1 MPLFKF
7 AYMENSWYTINNID
21 QIDSPALVL
30 YPERIQENI
39 RLLKSMIDDVTRL
52 RPHIK
57 TNKCMETAKLMLK
70 DGINKFKCATIAEA
84 EMLAMC
90 NAKDVLLAY
99 QPVGPRIE
107 RLIELVQTY
116 PGTKFSC
123 LTDNIAIAQQIEDAC
138 AKENVSLA
146 VYLDL
151 DVGMHRTGIEPNKE
165 ALELYAFCAS
175 QKHIYPAGLHAYD
188 GHFRVTDIGA
198 RTIECDKAFEQ
209 VEQLRDKIIERNLP
223 TPIIVAG
230 GSPTFPIHARRKE
243 IECSPGTFIYW
254 DRQYSASCP
263 EQPFL
268 PAAVLI
274 TRVISLPGETKIC
287 LDLGH
292 KAVAS
297 ENEISKRAF
306 FLNASNLKPIGQS
319 EEHLVLEAGEH
330 HGFQVGDVL
339 YALPFHVCP
348 TVALHERSYIIVN
361 GEVAGEWK
369 HIARDR
375 RILH

>member
-1 MPLFKF
+1 
-7 AYMENSWYTINNID
+7 MESNWYSISNID
-21 QIDSPALVL
+21 EIDSPALVL
-30 YPERIQENI
+30 YPERITENI
-39 RLLKSMIDDVTRL
+39 RLLKSMIDDVESL
-52 RPHIK
+52 PPHIK
-57 TNKCMETAKLMLK
+57 TNKCMETAKLMIAE
-70 DGINKFKCATIAEA
+70 GIGKFKCATIAEA

-107 RLIELVQTY
+107 RLMELIKTY

-123 LTDNIAIAQQIEDAC
+123 LTDNVPTAQHIEDAC
-138 AKENVSLA
+138 AKGNISLA
-146 VYLDL
+146 VYIDL
-151 DVGMHRTGIEPNKE
+151 DVGMHRTGIEPGEE

-175 QKHIYPAGLHAYD
+175 QKQIYPAGLHAYD
-188 GHFRVTDIGA
+188 GHFRIDDIGE
-198 RTIECDKAFEQ
+198 RTIECDKAFAR
-209 VEQLRDKIIERNLP
+209 VEQLRDKIIARGLP
-223 TPIIVAG
+223 APVIVAG
-230 GSPTFPIHARRKE
+230 GSPTFPIHARRKVV
-243 IECSPGTFIYW
+243 ECSPGTFIYW
-254 DRQYSASCP
+254 DRQYSTSCP

-274 TRVISLPGETKIC
+274 TRVVSLPGGNRVC

-292 KAVAS
+292 KAVAA
-297 ENEISKRAF
+297 ENEISRRAF
-306 FLNASNLKPIGQS
+306 FLNASGLKPVGQS

-330 HGFQVGDVL
+330 HGLQVGDVL

-348 TVALHERSYIIVN
+348 TVALHERSYVVKDN
-361 GEVAGEWK
+361 KVTGEWK